1 MIEIPTSSSR
11 KDVLTVAREA
21 ALMAGEILM
30 DRYRSTLKVAYK
42 GRGNIVT
49 DVDLMVEK
57 AVFDFLGKEHTVI
70 LKQKIKLG
78 SVLFLINLVF
88 Q

>member
-1 MIEIPTSSSR
+1 MIEIPASSSR

-30 DRYRSTLKVAYK
+30 DRYRTTLKVAYK

-57 AVFDFLGKEHTVI
+57 AVFDFLGKEYPDMEM
-70 LKQKIKLG
+70 LG
-78 SVLFLINLVF
+78 EESSGNDNNR
-88 Q
+88 